1 MLNFNKKDV
10 MMMRYSIVKKQDK
23 NTHEVAETIKRALTA
38 NAWEYDEDD
47 PELVICVG
55 GDGTL
60 LYGVHQ
66 YMDSINKLMF
76 LGIHTGTLGFFTD
89 YTQDELDVCL
99 NDLLTRQPTIF
110 SSPLLRV
117 DVYVCNDPINE
128 INKMRIENVVKSQI
142 MDIYVDDEYFEN
154 CRGSGICLSTQ
165 AGSTAYNRSL
175 KGAVIDSGLSVMQLA
190 EITPIQH
197 SKHRS
202 LGNPYIM
209 MENRHVKMI
218 SDDFTTAMLC
228 YDHMAAPLQDAK
240 EIHVCFSDK
249 KVRFAR
255 YREYS
260 YLKRLKNLY

>member
-1 MLNFNKKDV
+1 MK
-10 MMMRYSIVKKQDK
+10 YAIVKKLDENSKKVADTVIGKLNINGWMQDDV
-23 NTHEVAETIKRALTA
+23 H
-38 NAWEYDEDD
+38 
-47 PELVICVG
+47 PELVICIG

-66 YMDSINKLMF
+66 YMDKINDLMF
-76 LGIHTGTLGFFTD
+76 LGIHTGTLGFLTD
-89 YTQDELDVCL
+89 YTQEELDICL
-99 NDLLTRQPTIF
+99 HHLMTRTPKINKA
-110 SSPLLRV
+110 PLLKIEV
-117 DVYVCNDPINE
+117 DQWEKPVYALNE
-128 INKMRIENVVKSQI
+128 MRIENVVKSQN
-142 MDIYVDDEYFEN
+142 MDVYIDGEFFEK

-209 MENRHVKMI
+209 MENRHVQMI
-218 SDDFTTAMLC
+218 SEDFSTAMLC
-228 YDHMAAPLQDAK
+228 YDHFAVELKTAK
-240 EIHVCFSDK
+240 EIKVQFSEK
-249 KVRFAR
+249 YVRFAR